1 MFLRDGRTSENP
13 EDTPED
19 MDVWNPPQKHQPT
32 RHNWQWYLS
41 DRQLIGPENWK
52 QTAQN
57 LHQWFIQVKRSIAI
71 LSKCLNSS
79 MVLQAVLVL

>member
-1 MFLRDGRTSENP
+1 MCETPHKNTNQL
-13 EDTPED
+13 DTTD
-19 MDVWNPPQKHQPT
+19 
-32 RHNWQWYLS
+32 S